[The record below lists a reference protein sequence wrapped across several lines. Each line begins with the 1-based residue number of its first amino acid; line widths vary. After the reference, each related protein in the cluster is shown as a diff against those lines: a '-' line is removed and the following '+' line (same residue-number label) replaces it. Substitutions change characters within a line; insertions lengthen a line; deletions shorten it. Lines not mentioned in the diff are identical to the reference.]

1 MMRNRSVLT
10 FVSLVFA
17 VIFCVSTPWRMQAQD
32 NSEPSTMLPLDQ
44 YLMDRDAEI
53 AMARSAAP
61 PSIAKDA
68 TIMTL
73 GRHGYETAVEGKNGF
88 VCMVGRSWDLP
99 KNNPAFW
106 DPKIHGTVC
115 FNAAAARWYLLTYFK
130 KTELALAGRSNTQI
144 EDVITDGVAEG
155 ELPTPE
161 PGSMAYMMSKQA
173 YLNASIKGPWLPH
186 VMFYVPEIDPKAV
199 GSDLGDDVPLDATEV
214 KVGRYTVIDVPV
226 SNWSDGTPSPH
237 SGGRH

>member
-1 MMRNRSVLT
+1 MRTRIV
-10 FVSLVFA
+10 LVFA
-17 VIFCVSTPWRMQAQD
+17 SLVLALIFVVSTPWRMQAQD

-53 AMARSAAP
+53 TLARSAAP
-61 PSIAKDA
+61 PSIGKDA
-68 TIMTL
+68 TIMVL

-115 FNAAAARWYLLTYFK
+115 FNAAAARSFLPTYIK
-130 KTELALAGRSNTQI
+130 KTELALAGRSNSQI
-144 EDVITDGVAEG
+144 EDVIIDGIAKG

-173 YLNASIKGPWLPH
+173 YLNASVKGPWLPH
-186 VMFYVPEIDPKAV
+186 VMFYVPEIDPKAL
-199 GSDLGDDVPLDATEV
+199 GSDLGEDVPLDATEV

-226 SNWSDGTPSPH
+226 SSWSDGTPSPH
-237 SGGRH
+237 SGGSH